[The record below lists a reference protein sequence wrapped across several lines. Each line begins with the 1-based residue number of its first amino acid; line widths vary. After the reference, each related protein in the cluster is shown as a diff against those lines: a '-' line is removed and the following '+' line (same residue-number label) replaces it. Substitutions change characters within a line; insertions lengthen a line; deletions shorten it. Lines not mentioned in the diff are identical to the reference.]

1 VSETL
6 PSESARHARA
16 KTQAQKWGET
26 AVAFI
31 ASATATGIFGLL
43 SYVLWPYISWLALTC
58 LGLAAI
64 AFVILAFNSFA
75 IIKWWIIIAK
85 RSS

>member
-1 VSETL
+1 VSETS
-6 PSESARHARA
+6 PSESARHKSAQ
-16 KTQAQKWGET
+16 TQAQKWGQT

-64 AFVILAFNSFA
+64 AFVVLAIQSIA